1 MNFDVPPIIISKLF
15 NSGFEDEIIDI
26 ILLFETDKTR
36 EVSDIP
42 ISPDLIPDSNTTIII
57 KENIYKKYIQLIQR
71 ISSTLTAEEIPFL
84 MVGNK
89 QIINGIECIVY
100 EDILYEINS
109 SIKETSAKVNEGLFK
124 ELILS
129 KKYSVISIGHTHGN
143 LSEAKKANVLANL
156 LPEDIREKYKIRES
170 GLNISIADIWQHYAY
185 QEIASQLDSEVQVNQ
200 TIIMFNGDIVH
211 LEPKKIIKSSSIKVQ
226 INGDIISL
234 QESIEQNESLKL

>member
-1 MNFDVPPIIISKLF
+1 MIFFV
-15 NSGFEDEIIDI
+15 
-26 ILLFETDKTR
+26 
-36 EVSDIP
+36 
-42 ISPDLIPDSNTTIII
+42 
-57 KENIYKKYIQLIQR
+57 
-71 ISSTLTAEEIPFL
+71 
-84 MVGNK
+84 
-89 QIINGIECIVY
+89 
-100 EDILYEINS
+100 
-109 SIKETSAKVNEGLFK
+109 
-124 ELILS
+124 LS

-200 TIIMFNGDIVH
+200 TIIMFNGDIVQ
-211 LEPKKIIKSSSIKVQ
+211 LETKKIIKSSSIKVQ